1 MLVSRPPDL
10 VTGPAVCSEPL
21 VLKISDPRPHLQELA
36 NRDAGVALAEQLRQT
51 AARCHRRRGRD
62 EWIDQ
67 RRHQVVEG

>member
-1 MLVSRPPDL
+1 
-10 VTGPAVCSEPL
+10 